1 MSTITKNGLGR
12 LLAVRLSPGE
22 DLLEGI
28 FSSCRQHG
36 FRRAAVLSGI
46 GSLKEVRIYNEG
58 ILSTDGENI
67 IYGYGDQPRFWGGPQ
82 GVMELCSVKGTIC
95 TEEDGQPG
103 KRQRPAHH
111 LQQCRRGRAGRLSC
125 ERDDRE
131 FDCGDSHRRAALI
144 L

>member
-95 TEEDGQPG
+95 TEEDGQPASG
-103 KRQRPAHH
+103 SGLHITFSN
-111 LQQCRRGRAGRLSC
+111 AGVAVLGGC
-125 ERDDRE
+125 LAKVTIVNLTAEIVIGE
-131 FDCGDSHRRAALI
+131 L

>member
-22 DLLEGI
+22 GLLEGI

-95 TEEDGQPG
+95 TEEDGQPASG
-103 KRQRPAHH
+103 SGLHITFSN
-111 LQQCRRGRAGRLSC
+111 AGGAVLGGC
-125 ERDDRE
+125 LAKGTIVNLTAEIVIGE
-131 FDCGDSHRRAALI
+131 L